1 MQGIHLVFYTKLI
14 LSYLSQSNHRPPLN
28 SSVPNQPSDPPE
40 ELLLEIEKIVG
51 DISSSSSTEPGHPL
65 IQAPITLCGR
75 VINAIIWEEQ
85 LWNLIQRE
93 HIIHIG
99 SFVRLRNI
107 NKARLPTL
115 AAANCKLKRNG
126 LSLFFLL

>member
-1 MQGIHLVFYTKLI
+1 M
-14 LSYLSQSNHRPPLN
+14 SQSNHRPPQN

-51 DISSSSSTEPGHPL
+51 DISSSSSSEPGRPL

-93 HIIHIG
+93 HIINIG
-99 SFVRLRNI
+99 SFVRLRNV

-115 AAANCKLKRNG
+115 TTTNCK
-126 LSLFFLL
+126 